1 MEKIKKIIREIF
13 YFIDPDIKIDFSLQE
28 ENHLFIDVKMKE
40 PRALIGEK
48 GQTLSEIERL
58 IKIIC
63 RKNYDDL
70 LYINLDINNYKKRKE
85 DYLKS
90 LAKEVA
96 DDVSFTGI
104 EKKFPPMS
112 ASERRIIHL
121 SLLDRE
127 DVTTESVGE
136 KEDRRVLIKKS
147 SSSTTQR

>member
-1 MEKIKKIIREIF
+1 MEKIKQIIRDVF

-28 ENHLFIDVKMKE
+28 ENYLSIDIKMKE

-63 RKNYDDL
+63 RKNYDNT
-70 LYINLDINNYKKRKE
+70 LYINLDINSYKKRKE
-85 DYLKS
+85 DYLKN

-96 DDVSFTGI
+96 DDVSFTGT

-112 ASERRIIHL
+112 ASERRIVHI
-121 SLLDRE
+121 SLLERE
-127 DVTTESVGE
+127 DVITESIGE
-136 KEDRRVLIKKS
+136 NPNRRILVKKS
-147 SSSTTQR
+147 STQK